1 MNSGKNTSSKRSS
14 LQTRFLVLLLATS
27 LIPLILVSIRD
38 ILQTQTAL
46 TNAAKVSLLASAG
59 QTATSLDTFVKNT
72 LDSVRVE
79 AQFKIFIDYLAL
91 PTSQKTGSSQ
101 EANAKDLLARLRNKD
116 TVNII
121 SYAIVESSG
130 KILLDTVSEN
140 IGKSEMGDEYFKKVT
155 QSQLPIVTAVTYA
168 TDGTSNI
175 HFASVI
181 RNENG
186 DFAGILRIEYNPSI
200 LQQIGAQNLQSAV
213 VGTDVILL
221 DEYNIRMADI
231 ANPDLI
237 QKSIIPL
244 PTDKFDK
251 AVQAGHLLSGMPAE
265 QQSSNLPDLELA
277 LTNSNT
283 EPFFT
288 TDISPN
294 KSGTDTVAVANMQT
308 QPWKVIYSQPTDVLL
323 SEVQRQTYTNAF
335 IVFAVAIALIF
346 IALFSTRWFTAPI
359 IQLTKTANTVAQ
371 GNLNERSNITSSDE
385 LGTLASA
392 FNDMTGRLQETLG
405 TLEIRVEER
414 TQALATVADIGTATS
429 TIMDVDKLLYAV
441 VELSKERFN
450 LYHSHIYLLDDTGEN
465 LVLAAGAGEPGRV
478 MVSEG
483 RSISLSREQSLVARA
498 ARERRGVTIN
508 DVTQAPDFL
517 PNPLLPETRSEL
529 AVPMIVGNKVI
540 GVFDIQSDQIGRF
553 TESDVNIQTTLAAQI
568 GVSMQNAKQVQRSI
582 TLAAELSGF
591 QNAVSEAAIIA
602 TTDVSGKIDMVNQKL
617 IDISKY
623 SREELIGQDHRMLNS
638 GYHPKE
644 FIRDLWVTIAN
655 GRVWRN
661 EIKNKAKDGSFYWVD
676 TTIAPILNEQGKPV
690 KYVAIRFDI
699 TQRKEFELEATKRAA
714 HVQALDNITQKIQ
727 SATKIETALQ
737 IAARELGH
745 ALGMKPTSVSIDQE
759 ALSGERKADS

>member
-244 PTDKFDK
+244 PTDKFNK
-251 AVQAGHLLSGMPAE
+251 AVQAGRLLSGMPAE

-405 TLEIRVEER
+405 TLETRVEER

-714 HVQALDNITQKIQ
+714 HVQALDNIAQKIQ